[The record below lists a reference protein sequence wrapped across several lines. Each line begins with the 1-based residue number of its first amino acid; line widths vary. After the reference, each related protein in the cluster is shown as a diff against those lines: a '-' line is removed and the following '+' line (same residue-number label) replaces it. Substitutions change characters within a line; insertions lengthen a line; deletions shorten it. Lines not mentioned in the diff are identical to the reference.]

1 MRRTTA
7 IVTLVVMGI
16 VAGTALADWDLRDQH
31 KMHYPQMPDING
43 WDINATHPKV
53 LADDWKCSETGP
65 VADVHLWGSWK
76 RGQEGQIRKIHL
88 SIHTNIPAG
97 VDTPS
102 MPGDLL
108 WQRDF
113 DPSQFTIRDAGTGVQ
128 GWYDPNTNEWEY
140 EDHNM
145 FHQINIVD
153 IQKPFPQE
161 REEIYW
167 LDVWV
172 ELEESPVQTMWGWKT
187 SGSPQ
192 FMDDAVWTDDV
203 AGAVT
208 PWTEL
213 VGPDGN
219 SLDLAFVITPEPTSM
234 AVLGLGALGVLFRR
248 RRSRT

>member
-1 MRRTTA
+1 MQRISTIMT
-7 IVTLVVMGI
+7 VVVMG
-16 VAGTALADWDLRDQH
+16 VLAGTALADWDESMGH
-31 KMHYPQMPDING
+31 KMHYPQLPDPFG
-43 WDINATHPKV
+43 WDINGTHPKL
-53 LADDWKCSETGP
+53 LADDWRCSETGP
-65 VADVHLWGSWK
+65 VNDVHLWGSWK

-88 SIHTNIPAG
+88 SVHANIPEG
-97 VDTPS
+97 PNGHS
-102 MPGDLL
+102 EPGDLL

-113 DPSQFTIRDAGTGVQ
+113 NPTQFTIREAGTGEQ
-128 GWYDPNTNEWEY
+128 GWYDPNVGEWERP
-140 EDHNM
+140 DHNT

-153 IQKPFPQE
+153 IKEPFTQKLG
-161 REEIYW
+161 EIYW

-172 ELEESPVQTMWGWKT
+172 ELEEAPVQTMWGWKT
-187 SGSPQ
+187 SGSKQ

-234 AVLGLGALGVLFRR
+234 AMLGLGGLCVLRR
-248 RRSRT
+248 RRSRM

>member
-1 MRRTTA
+1 MQRTSTM
-7 IVTLVVMGI
+7 VTVVVVGI
-16 VAGTALADWDLRDQH
+16 MAGTALADWDESMGH
-31 KMHYPQMPDING
+31 KMHYPQLPDPKG

-53 LADDWKCSETGP
+53 LADDWECSESGL

-76 RGQEGQIRKIHL
+76 RGVEGQIRKIHL
-88 SIHTNIPAG
+88 SIHDNIAKGPDG
-97 VDTPS
+97 YS
-102 MPGDLL
+102 IPGNLL

-113 DPSQFTIRDAGTGVQ
+113 DASQFTIRDAGTGVQ
-128 GWYDPNTNEWEY
+128 GWYDPNVNEWEP
-140 EDHNM
+140 EDHNT

-153 IQKPFPQE
+153 IQKPFPQK
-161 REEIYW
+161 RGDIYW

-172 ELEESPVQTMWGWKT
+172 ELEESPVLTMWGWKT
-187 SGSPQ
+187 SRSDQ

-234 AVLGLGALGVLFRR
+234 AMLGLGALGVLLRR